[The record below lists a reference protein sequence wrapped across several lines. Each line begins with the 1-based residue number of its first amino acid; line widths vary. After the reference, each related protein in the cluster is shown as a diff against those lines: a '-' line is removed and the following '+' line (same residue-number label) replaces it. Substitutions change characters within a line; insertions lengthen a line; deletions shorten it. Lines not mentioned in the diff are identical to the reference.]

1 MKGAPHG
8 VITSSWTGKLS
19 KESSDRQVRSV
30 RRKTTKAALIITV
43 MLAFTAAV
51 LPARQSSTSA
61 KMQDKITQE
70 VPNNPSPH
78 PAPEQPLPYSHK
90 THLALGLTCATC
102 HTNPDP
108 GRLMTFPATSTC
120 MQCHKATAKNKP
132 AIQRLTEYSN
142 SGEHIPWVRVYTLL
156 PGVQWSHRR
165 HLQAGMKC
173 EMCHGQVA
181 QMERM
186 SEVTSVTTMYSCY
199 HCHQQHQANTVCET
213 CHVWPANP
221 VESSMR

>member
-1 MKGAPHG
+1 MRSTRLGEPLQRKFPACISILGLFVFAAA
-8 VITSSWTGKLS
+8 WT
-19 KESSDRQVRSV
+19 
-30 RRKTTKAALIITV
+30 
-43 MLAFTAAV
+43 
-51 LPARQSSTSA
+51 LPAGQSSKSSVVHA
-61 KMQDKITQE
+61 KVQQE
-70 VPNNPSPH
+70 VPNNPMPH
-78 PAPEQPLPYSHK
+78 PAPDQPLPYSHK

-102 HTNPDP
+102 HSNPDP
-108 GRLMTFPATSTC
+108 GRLMTFPATATC

-132 AIQRLTEYSN
+132 AIQKLTEYSK
-142 SGEHIPWVRVYTLL
+142 SGETIPWVRVYRLL
-156 PGVQWSHRR
+156 TGVQWSHRR

-199 HCHQQHQANTVCET
+199 HCHQQHNAKTVCET

-221 VESSMR
+221 VESSER